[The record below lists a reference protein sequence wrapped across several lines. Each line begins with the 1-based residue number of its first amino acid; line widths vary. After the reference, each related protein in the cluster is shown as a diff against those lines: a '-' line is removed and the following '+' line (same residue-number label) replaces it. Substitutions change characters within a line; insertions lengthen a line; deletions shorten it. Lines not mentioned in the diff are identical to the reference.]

1 EGEVEGDQAG
11 GKIARAA
18 ARRVK
23 ERGRQLLG
31 GDRLAGEL
39 ARGAALLN
47 RLAERSA
54 GGLARRRERGEAAD
68 RGDRS
73 ETGFRALA
81 PVDHL
86 GFPLETGVGVGLD
99 EERVVH
105 LRRRER
111 DGGRA

>member
-1 EGEVEGDQAG
+1 QIG
-11 GKIARAA
+11 RAA
-18 ARRVK
+18 ARRVE

-31 GDRLAGEL
+31 GDRRAGEL

-54 GGLARRRERGEAAD
+54 GAHARRRERREAAD
-68 RGDRS
+68 GGNRS
-73 ETGFRALA
+73 EAGFWALA

-86 GFPLETGVGVGLD
+86 GFAFETGIGVGLD

-111 DGGRA
+111 DD